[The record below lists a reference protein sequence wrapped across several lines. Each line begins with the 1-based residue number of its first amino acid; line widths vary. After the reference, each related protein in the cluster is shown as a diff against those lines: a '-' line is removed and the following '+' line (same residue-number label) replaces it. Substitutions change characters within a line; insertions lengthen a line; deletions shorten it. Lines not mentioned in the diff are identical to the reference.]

1 MRLGS
6 RPGRIRDLLAIKEQR
21 MSILPVVGLYAL
33 IAAFWS
39 TPLLLAKPQ

>member
-1 MRLGS
+1 MRPCSSSG
-6 RPGRIRDLLAIKEQR
+6 PRDMLAMKEQR

-39 TPLLLAKPQ
+39 TPSLLAKAR